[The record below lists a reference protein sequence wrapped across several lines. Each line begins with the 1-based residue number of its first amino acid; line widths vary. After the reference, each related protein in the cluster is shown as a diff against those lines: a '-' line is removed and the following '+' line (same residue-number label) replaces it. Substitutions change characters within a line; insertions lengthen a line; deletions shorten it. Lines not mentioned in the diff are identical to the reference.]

1 MIPFVGTIVNAKTYL
16 IVGLVCL
23 LAGALVSGW
32 TSWHFTKGYYKN
44 QITTIEALHKAEI
57 SGMQAYVSSEILR
70 ITKEKNEIELSLSEK
85 RNDYN
90 EEYQA
95 SISNIRTIVSNLRD
109 VLLHDPGAQRP
120 GSGSSNTAS
129 PGTTQGTGGGN
140 GSFAG
145 EGVLSRQSTEFLL
158 GKAAEANAILERLRI
173 CASWEE
179 DIQKAVKE
187 YQEKIETQKKSR
199 N

>member
-1 MIPFVGTIVNAKTYL
+1 MTIPFVGTIVNAKTYL

-32 TSWHFTKGYYKN
+32 TSWHFTKGHYKN

-57 SGMQAYVSSEILR
+57 SGMQAYVNGELLR

-90 EEYQA
+90 EEYQT
-95 SISNIRTIVSNLRD
+95 SISNIRTIVNNLRD
-109 VLLHDPGAQRP
+109 IVLYDPGTQKP
-120 GSGSSNTAS
+120 GSGSGNTAGS
-129 PGTTQGTGGGN
+129 GTTQGTGGGN

-158 GKAAEANAILERLRI
+158 GKAAESDAILERLRI
-173 CASWEE
+173 CAAWEQ

-187 YQEKIETQKKSR
+187 YQEKSETQKSS